1 MDVQI
6 ERVYYLRLRIF
17 ILNLNNI
24 VNFFVQFLNWWEY
37 FLILCEIDLLNNLV
51 ENFIFN
57 ILIEKIM
64 NFVFL
69 LINLK
74 NNKI

>member
-1 MDVQI
+1 MNVQI
-6 ERVYYLRLRIF
+6 EIVYYFRLRIF

-24 VNFFVQFLNWWEY
+24 VNFLVQFLNWWEY
-37 FLILCEIDLLNNLV
+37 FFILCEIDLLNNLV

>member
-1 MDVQI
+1 MNVQI
-6 ERVYYLRLRIF
+6 EIVYYLRLRIF

-24 VNFFVQFLNWWEY
+24 VNFLVQFLNWWEY
-37 FLILCEIDLLNNLV
+37 FFILCEIDLLNNLV

>member
-37 FLILCEIDLLNNLV
+37 FFILCEIDLLNNLV